1 MSLEEI
7 RYWKVYYKHKLSKVE
22 CSSVNTWDWGYRACK
37 QRLEDFEKKELEFI
51 ITNMNLKKVKRH
63 GRTD

>member
-7 RYWKVYYKHKLSKVE
+7 RYWKDYYKH
-22 CSSVNTWDWGYRACK
+22 SVNTWDWGYRACK

>member
-7 RYWKVYYKHKLSKVE
+7 RYWKDYYKHKLSKVE
-22 CSSVNTWDWGYRACK
+22 CSSVNTW
-37 QRLEDFEKKELEFI
+37 EDFEKKELEFI

>member
-7 RYWKVYYKHKLSKVE
+7 RYWKDYYKHKLSKVE
-22 CSSVNTWDWGYRACK
+22 WSNVNTWDWGYRACK